1 MTCTHCSAVEQRGR
15 YCVGCGKLM
24 PPSPL
29 PARRVRLAP
38 RPPYPLPDDA
48 TQPVLR
54 FRVTPRRPLA
64 AEQLVEEQEPAS
76 A

>member
-1 MTCTHCSAVEQRGR
+1 MTCAHCNASEQRGR
-15 YCVGCGKLM
+15 YCVGCGKLL

-38 RPPYPLPDDA
+38 RHLENDD

-54 FRVTPRRPLA
+54 FTVTPRRPMR
-64 AEQLVEEQEPAS
+64 EEQS
-76 A
+76 V

>member
-1 MTCTHCSAVEQRGR
+1 MTCNHCSAIQLRGR
-15 YCVGCGKLM
+15 YCVGCGKLL

-38 RPPYPLPDDA
+38 QHLQDDD

-54 FRVTPRRPLA
+54 FRVSPRQPVEAFSATGTPA
-64 AEQLVEEQEPAS
+64 AV
-76 A
+76 

>member
-1 MTCTHCSAVEQRGR
+1 MICTHCSAVEQRGR
-15 YCVGCGKLM
+15 YCVGCGTLM

-38 RPPYPLPDDA
+38 RYLLDDD

-54 FRVTPRRPLA
+54 FRASPRRSVEDRAPA
-64 AEQLVEEQEPAS
+64 AV
-76 A
+76 

>member
-1 MTCTHCSAVEQRGR
+1 MTCSHCSAVEQRGR

-29 PARRVRLAP
+29 PVRRVRLAP

-54 FRVTPRRPLA
+54 FRVTPRRPLSQ
-64 AEQLVEEQEPAS
+64 ESEPAPV
-76 A
+76 